1 GALVDYLNLPM
12 MLEKIYE
19 FIGDEDLRLQKGTFG
34 QELIEKDFN
43 FLDYV
48 YQLLNLLEHNYKKIS
63 VIVPNYN
70 YEKYLPERVKSILN
84 QTYPLYELIFLD
96 DASTDNSVSIF
107 EKLLSNEN
115 KHHLKVQQII
125 NDKNS
130 GSVFKQWIKGVSAAT
145 GDYIWIAE
153 ADDLCDQTFL
163 EEVIQGFHIDSD
175 VALSYTQSKQI
186 DEQGNILANHY
197 LNYTNDIDKEKWQSS
212 YIRKGIDE
220 IQDTLFI

>member
-1 GALVDYLNLPM
+1 
-12 MLEKIYE
+12 
-19 FIGDEDLRLQKGTFG
+19 
-34 QELIEKDFN
+34 
-43 FLDYV
+43 
-48 YQLLNLLEHNYKKIS
+48 KKIS

-197 LNYTNDIDKEKWQSS
+197 LDYTNDIDKEKWQSS
-212 YIRKGIDE
+212 YVRKGIDE
-220 IQDTLFI
+220 IQDTLLIKNTIPNVSSLVFKNIDI